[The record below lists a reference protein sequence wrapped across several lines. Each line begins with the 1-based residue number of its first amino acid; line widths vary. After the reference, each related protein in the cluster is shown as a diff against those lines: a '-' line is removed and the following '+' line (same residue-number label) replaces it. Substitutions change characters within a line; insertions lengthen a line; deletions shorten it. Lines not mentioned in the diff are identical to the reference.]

1 MNLQKI
7 IRMSR
12 IKEYIMDM
20 NEERSEGK
28 IIYETLYGTYEYE
41 KSDIS

>member
-7 IRMSR
+7 IKTSK

-28 IIYETLYGTYEYE
+28 IIYETLYGTFEYE

>member
-1 MNLQKI
+1 MNLKKI

-12 IKEYIMDM
+12 IKEYIIEI
-20 NEERSEGK
+20 NEKRSEGK

-41 KSDIS
+41 KSDVS

>member
-1 MNLQKI
+1 MSLQKI
-7 IRMSR
+7 IKMSR

-28 IIYETLYGTYEYE
+28 IIYETLYGTFEYE
-41 KSDIS
+41 KSDVS

>member
-1 MNLQKI
+1 MNLQKRI
-7 IRMSR
+7 KMSK

-28 IIYETLYGTYEYE
+28 IIYETLYGTFEYE

>member
-1 MNLQKI
+1 MSLQKI
-7 IRMSR
+7 IKMSR
-12 IKEYIMDM
+12 IKEYIMEI

>member
-1 MNLQKI
+1 MSLQKI
-7 IRMSR
+7 IKMSR
-12 IKEYIMDM
+12 IKEYIMEI

-28 IIYETLYGTYEYE
+28 IIYETLYGTFEYE

>member
-7 IRMSR
+7 IRMSK

-41 KSDIS
+41 KSDVS

>member
-7 IRMSR
+7 IRMSK

-20 NEERSEGK
+20 DEERSEGK

-41 KSDIS
+41 KSDVS

>member
-7 IRMSR
+7 IKMSK
-12 IKEYIMDM
+12 IKEYIMDI
-20 NEERSEGK
+20 NEERFEGK
-28 IIYETLYGTYEYE
+28 IIYETLYGTFEYE

>member
-7 IRMSR
+7 IKMSK
-12 IKEYIMDM
+12 IKEYIMNM

-28 IIYETLYGTYEYE
+28 IIYETLYGTFEYE

>member
-1 MNLQKI
+1 MA
-7 IRMSR
+7 
-12 IKEYIMDM
+12 M

-28 IIYETLYGTYEYE
+28 IIYETLYGTFEYE

>member
-1 MNLQKI
+1 
-7 IRMSR
+7 MSR